1 MYGPPGVAYV
11 YLVYGMHRC
20 LNVVTE
26 VAGSPAAVLIRAV
39 DPLVGA
45 DAMRRARTR
54 RASGRPDPAPHDDR
68 GAHTERRF
76 AAHTEQRIAALSAPA
91 LARGPGLVGAAFSIE
106 VTETGID
113 LCAPSGPLR
122 LAIDVDP
129 WAAVP
134 PGEVVAGPRVGI
146 AYAGEPWASLP
157 WRLTLRAS
165 AAVPAPRAPRRP
177 R

>member
-20 LNVVTE
+20 LNVVIE
-26 VAGSPAAVLIRAV
+26 AAGSPAAVLVRAV
-39 DPLVGA
+39 DPLVGT

-54 RASGRPDPAPHDDR
+54 HATGRPDPAPLDSR
-68 GAHTERRF
+68 
-76 AAHTEQRIAALSAPA
+76 AAHAERRIAALSAPA

-106 VTETGID
+106 VTESGVD

-122 LAIDVDP
+122 LAID
-129 WAAVP
+129 AGGRAF
-134 PGEVVAGPRVGI
+134 GTALEEVTAGPRVGI

-165 AAVPAPRAPRRP
+165 PEVSRRHETRRP

>member
-1 MYGPPGVAYV
+1 MHGPPGVAYV

-26 VAGSPAAVLIRAV
+26 AAGSPAAVLIRAV
-39 DPLVGA
+39 DPLVGV
-45 DAMRRARTR
+45 DAMRRARIR
-54 RASGRPDPAPHDDR
+54 RATGRPDPAPLDDR
-68 GAHTERRF
+68 ATHAER
-76 AAHTEQRIAALSAPA
+76 RIAALSAPA

-106 VTETGID
+106 VAETGVD

-122 LAIDVDP
+122 LALEADP
-129 WAAVP
+129 RAVVARS
-134 PGEVVAGPRVGI
+134 EVVAGSRVGI
-146 AYAGEPWASLP
+146 DYAGEPWTSLP

-165 AAVPAPRAPRRP
+165 PAVPAPRAARRS

>member
-26 VAGSPAAVLIRAV
+26 AAGSPAAVLIRAV
-39 DPLVGA
+39 DPLAGA
-45 DAMRRARTR
+45 DAMRRARARHAT
-54 RASGRPDPAPHDDR
+54 GRPDPAPLDDR
-68 GAHTERRF
+68 
-76 AAHTEQRIAALSAPA
+76 AAHAERRIAALSAPA

-106 VTETGID
+106 VTETGVD